1 MTRPVNYS
9 TRGQYSIVSYIS
21 YISYT
26 SPHATYPHAGSM
38 QHPSFSVAFPK
49 VNILK
54 VPPYV
59 V

>member
-9 TRGQYSIVSYIS
+9 TRGQYRIVS